1 MEKNLL
7 SESFA
12 KAGDILEYQIVVT
25 NNGENTYR
33 NILVTDNLTGMAE
46 TIDLLTPGNSRTFYT
61 SYTVKEED
69 IERGYVENSAEADGE
84 EILQPEEEPAPAGE
98 DTVVSPVSRQVTLT
112 VRYIGENGQ
121 MISDPFYRS
130 YEYGDPYTV
139 SSPMISGYVPDLQV
153 VSGKITE
160 DMVIDVHYVQESH
173 TITIIYRDLDGQVIY
188 ETTTTT
194 AVAGDEY
201 RINAPAI
208 PGYVSLQQV
217 ISGEM
222 PSRDMQITLFYA
234 KENETETETIP
245 VVSSPAAQLP
255 DGSVLIEDYGLPL
268 GLGSIGLNQG
278 ICVE

>member
-1 MEKNLL
+1 MARVKKKERHTLLMRQVSEKPFLTDEELAKLLEVSIQTIRLDRMELGIPEVRERIRRVAEEAREK
-7 SESFA
+7 
-12 KAGDILEYQIVVT
+12 VT
-25 NNGENTYR
+25 TIEKDDLVGE
-33 NILVTDNLTGMAE
+33 L
-46 TIDLLTPGNSRTFYT
+46 IDLQPGRS
-61 SYTVKEED
+61 
-69 IERGYVENSAEADGE
+69 G
-84 EILQPEEEPAPAGE
+84 
-98 DTVVSPVSRQVTLT
+98 
-112 VRYIGENGQ
+112 
-121 MISDPFYRS
+121 IS
-130 YEYGDPYTV
+130 
-139 SSPMISGYVPDLQV
+139 LL
-153 VSGKITE
+153 KITE

-217 ISGEM
+217 ITGEM

-255 DGSVLIEDYGLPL
+255 DGSVLIEDYGIPL